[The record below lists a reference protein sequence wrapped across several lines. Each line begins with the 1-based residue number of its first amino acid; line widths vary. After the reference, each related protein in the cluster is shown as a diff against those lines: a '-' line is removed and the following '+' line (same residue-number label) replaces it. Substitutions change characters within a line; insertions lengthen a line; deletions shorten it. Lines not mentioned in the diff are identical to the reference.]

1 MCLVLWVSFYKEILL
16 GYHNGWQWPGIPAIL
31 TYSLFWLIHLFSQK
45 AEHWNFRNPNLSH
58 KSFIREGKDIETPFI
73 LSATKFLY
81 FFFLL
86 LLFLFCFVLFFC
98 YTDFSKPSFHRSIS
112 MLFDLHLSENH
123 RKWQTES
130 KELISEKTESS
141 LYIGV

>member
-16 GYHNGWQWPGIPAIL
+16 GYHNRWQWPGIPAIL

-81 FFFLL
+81 FFFCCCY
-86 LLFLFCFVLFFC
+86 FCFVLFYFFVIPIFQSQVFIGAFQC
-98 YTDFSKPSFHRSIS
+98 CSTYIF
-112 MLFDLHLSENH
+112 
-123 RKWQTES
+123 RKITGNGKQKVKSW
-130 KELISEKTESS
+130 
-141 LYIGV
+141 